1 MGVFRIARAEFI
13 KIFKKPS
20 VYLMGVILAAVL
32 VLSLLFFEPIG
43 KQNYS
48 VKLDGST
55 VGQVYDMFTND
66 NNISSGDIKKSKYD
80 EQINNNLTKIN
91 FYKVLNSR
99 NEELFNVNSDFI
111 VLYNDLKD
119 ISNSGSTTDDKINE
133 AFTSVKNKIR
143 TYGDV
148 YNNITTL
155 SENCEFY
162 SHFTTLTIYTDAKN
176 VLDELISRSSD
187 GSSVVTFINFV
198 ENNGYIEK
206 LNNIYSINKNF
217 VKSTLNYYAENIK
230 TKQKD
235 YYNRVI
241 NNTSSQDIF
250 ITLKNNLYSEINAF
264 SDALNKLVN
273 STYSLTF
280 IDKTEYENIK
290 NVVTNAL
297 SVIDSYNDSNANLTD
312 YQKHHNI
319 VLELENISLGNKI
332 NDFVSTLINFD
343 IPTTTLNKLEKTIT
357 ERVEELKAGLISS
370 IETLNKESSSSSTK
384 NINAL
389 NDLITSYRTL
399 SINTTTMVDNTINL
413 EAIKVLDSNK
423 INNYENF
430 KEFNKYEVNEQLTSA
445 NYFIENGVY
454 NQHYNDVFAFNKNSG
469 IETNAYDFMFYAMK
483 IATLIITVF
492 AIFMAASLMAS
503 EYDSGTIKLLA
514 MRPFKRWKI
523 ITGKLLATMIFVV
536 LFVLF
541 SFLISLV
548 AGVCLYPIDSTP
560 ILAIFNATTAFSI
573 NPILLMLI
581 NLGFIILEIF
591 FYTVIALS
599 ISTMFRS
606 YTAAISISC
615 IMFILALSLNILL
628 GGAYWYSFIP
638 FINADLFKYFGG
650 SFLTGT
656 TGGLSTLF
664 SPTLLSNANF
674 YISLSIYGGTI
685 LIFLAITYI
694 VFKVKDF

>member
-1 MGVFRIARAEFI
+1 M
-13 KIFKKPS
+13 
-20 VYLMGVILAAVL
+20 
-32 VLSLLFFEPIG
+32 
-43 KQNYS
+43 
-48 VKLDGST
+48 
-55 VGQVYDMFTND
+55 
-66 NNISSGDIKKSKYD
+66 
-80 EQINNNLTKIN
+80 
-91 FYKVLNSR
+91 
-99 NEELFNVNSDFI
+99 
-111 VLYNDLKD
+111 
-119 ISNSGSTTDDKINE
+119 
-133 AFTSVKNKIR
+133 
-143 TYGDV
+143 
-148 YNNITTL
+148 
-155 SENCEFY
+155 
-162 SHFTTLTIYTDAKN
+162 
-176 VLDELISRSSD
+176 
-187 GSSVVTFINFV
+187 
-198 ENNGYIEK
+198 
-206 LNNIYSINKNF
+206 
-217 VKSTLNYYAENIK
+217 
-230 TKQKD
+230 
-235 YYNRVI
+235 
-241 NNTSSQDIF
+241 
-250 ITLKNNLYSEINAF
+250 
-264 SDALNKLVN
+264 
-273 STYSLTF
+273 
-280 IDKTEYENIK
+280 
-290 NVVTNAL
+290 
-297 SVIDSYNDSNANLTD
+297 
-312 YQKHHNI
+312 
-319 VLELENISLGNKI
+319 
-332 NDFVSTLINFD
+332 
-343 IPTTTLNKLEKTIT
+343 
-357 ERVEELKAGLISS
+357 
-370 IETLNKESSSSSTK
+370 ETLNKESSSSSTK

>member
-1 MGVFRIARAEFI
+1 M
-13 KIFKKPS
+13 
-20 VYLMGVILAAVL
+20 
-32 VLSLLFFEPIG
+32 
-43 KQNYS
+43 
-48 VKLDGST
+48 
-55 VGQVYDMFTND
+55 
-66 NNISSGDIKKSKYD
+66 
-80 EQINNNLTKIN
+80 
-91 FYKVLNSR
+91 
-99 NEELFNVNSDFI
+99 
-111 VLYNDLKD
+111 
-119 ISNSGSTTDDKINE
+119 
-133 AFTSVKNKIR
+133 
-143 TYGDV
+143 
-148 YNNITTL
+148 
-155 SENCEFY
+155 
-162 SHFTTLTIYTDAKN
+162 
-176 VLDELISRSSD
+176 
-187 GSSVVTFINFV
+187 
-198 ENNGYIEK
+198 
-206 LNNIYSINKNF
+206 
-217 VKSTLNYYAENIK
+217 
-230 TKQKD
+230 
-235 YYNRVI
+235 
-241 NNTSSQDIF
+241 
-250 ITLKNNLYSEINAF
+250 
-264 SDALNKLVN
+264 
-273 STYSLTF
+273 
-280 IDKTEYENIK
+280 
-290 NVVTNAL
+290 
-297 SVIDSYNDSNANLTD
+297 
-312 YQKHHNI
+312 
-319 VLELENISLGNKI
+319 ELENISLGNKI

-343 IPTTTLNKLEKTIT
+343 VSTTTLNKLEKTIT

-370 IETLNKESSSSSTK
+370 METLNKESSSSSTK

-656 TGGLSTLF
+656 TSGLSTLF

-674 YISLSIYGGTI
+674 YISLGIYGGTI